1 MKIRIDNARLSW
13 NDLYEATGF
22 NGDNNLAFKA
32 KIIIDDEATLAKVR
46 NAINVALKEAYSRD
60 SDKIVK
66 KIQNDARS
74 FPFKEHD
81 DGGFSLSTR
90 RPQKKGRPI
99 LLDENR
105 QPVTADDQKFYA
117 GCRVNVLV
125 EFWAGNYSGDR
136 VGCTLEGLQFA
147 GDDQPFSAQRSSS
160 VDDFET
166 VAVATRETAD
176 DLL

>member
-13 NDLYEATGF
+13 NDLFEATGF
-22 NGDNNLAFKA
+22 GGDTINPAYKCKVIL
-32 KIIIDDEATLAKVR
+32 DEDALAKVR
-46 NAINVALKEAYSRD
+46 NAINVALKEAYPKD
-60 SDKIVK
+60 SDKVLK

-74 FPFKEHD
+74 FPLKELD

-117 GCRVNVLV
+117 GCRVNILV

-166 VAVATRETAD
+166 VAVATMETAD